1 MTEKEKREII
11 NELKKELLKPKKVY
25 VEVCRDDITLPIY
38 ANESDA
44 GMDLRSAVDTEI
56 EPGETKV
63 IPTGLKLAIPEGY
76 EIQIRPRS
84 GLSLKT
90 PLRIA
95 NSPGTID
102 AGYRDEL
109 GIIVN
114 NSSVINK
121 KIKYDINEKGNKEG
135 TYVIK
140 KGDRIAQM
148 VLNKI
153 EKIEFIKV
161 QKGEIEKIGNNRGGG
176 FGHTGI
182 K

>member
-25 VEVCRDDITLPIY
+25 VEVCRDDITLPVY

-44 GMDLRSAVDTEI
+44 GMDIRSAIDTEI

-63 IPTGLKLAIPEGY
+63 IAIPEGY

-153 EKIEFIKV
+153 EKIEFVKV
-161 QKGEIEKIGNNRGGG
+161 NEGKIETIGNNRGGG
-176 FGHTGI
+176 FGHTGV

>member
-1 MTEKEKREII
+1 
-11 NELKKELLKPKKVY
+11 
-25 VEVCRDDITLPIY
+25 
-38 ANESDA
+38 
-44 GMDLRSAVDTEI
+44 MDLRSAVDTEI
-56 EPGETKV
+56 APGETKV

-153 EKIEFIKV
+153 EKIEFVKV
-161 QKGEIEKIGNNRGGG
+161 NEGKIETIGNNRGGG
-176 FGHTGI
+176 FGHTGV